1 MKSQRTLIF
10 FTIAAAMALT
20 VWLMTSVQAEE
31 KAGGV
36 QKSWN
41 FEDIPIGQLP
51 AGWKIDATD
60 PKGRLAEWGVV
71 TDPGAPS
78 SPHALSITKIN
89 DTFGGVFNLC
99 WTSDILFKD
108 GVIESKVRANSGK
121 EDQGGGVI
129 WRAKDA
135 NNYYVARYNPLERD
149 FRLYYVKD
157 GARKILADSAKLGV
171 KTGEWFTIR
180 IIHRGDKIEG
190 WLNEKKGIEV
200 TDRTFMK
207 PGGVGFWTKADA
219 ATSFDDL
226 SISSEK

>member
-1 MKSQRTLIF
+1 
-10 FTIAAAMALT
+10 MALT
-20 VWLMTSVQAEE
+20 AWRITFVQAEE
-31 KAGGV
+31 KAGRV

-41 FEDIPIGQLP
+41 FEDIPIGQVP

-60 PKGRLAEWGVV
+60 PKGRLAEWGVI
-71 TDPGAPS
+71 TDHGAPS
-78 SPHALSITKIN
+78 SPHVLSITKIN

-108 GVIESKVRANSGK
+108 GVIESKVRANSGE

-135 NNYYVARYNPLERD
+135 NNYYLARYNPLERN

-180 IIHRGDKIEG
+180 IIHRDDKIEG
-190 WLNEKKGIEV
+190 WLNEKKSFEV
-200 TDRTFMK
+200 TDRTFMN

-226 SISSEK
+226 SISK

>member
-1 MKSQRTLIF
+1 MKTGTLVLLIGYLTWLTASTGVAVAQYGKSRTTEYKLSLDNL
-10 FTIAAAMALT
+10 APG
-20 VWLMTSVQAEE
+20 S
-31 KAGGV
+31 
-36 QKSWN
+36 
-41 FEDIPIGQLP
+41 LP
-51 AGWKIDATD
+51 KGWKIDATN
-60 PKGRLAEWGVV
+60 PKDGLAEWEVV

-78 SPHALSITKIN
+78 RPNVLSITKIN

-108 GVIESKVRANSGK
+108 GVIESKVRANSGE

-129 WRAKDA
+129 WRAKDS
-135 NNYYVARYNPLERD
+135 NNYYVARYNPLERN

-157 GARKILADSAKLGV
+157 GARKMLADSTKLSV

-190 WLNEKKGIEV
+190 WLNEKKGLEA
-200 TDRTFMK
+200 TDRTFME